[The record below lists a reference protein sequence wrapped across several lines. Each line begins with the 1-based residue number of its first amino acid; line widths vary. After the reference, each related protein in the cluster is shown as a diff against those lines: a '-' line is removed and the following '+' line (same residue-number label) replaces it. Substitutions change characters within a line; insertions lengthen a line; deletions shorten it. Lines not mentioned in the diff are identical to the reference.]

1 MPPLSPAGCT
11 FGVTGRQR
19 KATFSPFTATTHHH
33 FTTAP
38 LPRGTTKTAAVP
50 AHRNAPLPFCSIFFK
65 YYFNVAQNRLPPP
78 PLRFSSSHPA
88 PPQRLFAR
96 HQSRIVG
103 KTCRP
108 RRPES
113 SFLFRPTPPQ
123 ASRLE
128 NSQGKIEE
136 KGIGF
141 GIFTRQSIF
150 SFFFSMQQQRS
161 CMENAWQFLKK
172 YRKILFHAFHIMHK
186 YILFRYRKKKFLAP
200 TDIFLYDA
208 RQRSAKVWNFLF
220 SGISSRCFPSS
231 FR

>member
-50 AHRNAPLPFCSIFFK
+50 AHRNGPLPFCSIFFK

-186 YILFRYRKKKFLAP
+186 YILFPLQKDNVSCADGYIP
-200 TDIFLYDA
+200 I
-208 RQRSAKVWNFLF
+208 
-220 SGISSRCFPSS
+220 
-231 FR
+231 